1 VSRSNQPR
9 AGGSSPLAGMR
20 VLDLSP
26 LLPGPYCSRILA
38 DLGAE
43 VIKIERPGGGDWVR
57 FLHPQKDGQSLL
69 FRLLNR
75 GKKSLTLNLK
85 DREGRALFLSLIKT
99 ADVLLETF
107 RPGVMARLGLGAA
120 ALAEANPLLVHCS
133 LTGYGTQG
141 SYLGRAGHD
150 LNYVGLTGM
159 LDLARRPGEKPS
171 IPGAQIADITGG
183 LWAVIG
189 ILAALLD
196 RQGVDRGKR
205 VEASLFGAAM
215 ACLPVALARQMGEQP
230 SGIEENLLTGGVV
243 CYQIYACKDGG
254 YVTLAAL
261 EPDFWS
267 AFCEAVGRQDLLQAQ
282 FAPAVAGE
290 QTYEQLCDL
299 FLQRSRLEWA
309 EVLNDVD
316 CCCEPVYSLGEALES
331 EPVRSLGMVQAGG
344 MYPPIHLNGELAG
357 IPEAGSSDATLAA
370 PELGENT
377 DQILAELG
385 VTGEQVQ
392 DLRRR
397 GVI

>member
-1 VSRSNQPR
+1 MSRSNNPR
-9 AGGSSPLAGMR
+9 AGASPLAGTR

-57 FLHPQKDGQSLL
+57 FIQPQKNGQSLL

-85 DREGRALFLSLIKT
+85 DEQGHAIFLSLIKT

-107 RPGVMARLGLGAA
+107 RPGVMERLGLGAA
-120 ALAEANPLLVHCS
+120 VLAEANPLLVHCS

-141 SYLGRAGHD
+141 PYLGRAGHD

-159 LDLARRPGEKPS
+159 LDLPRRPGEKPS
-171 IPGAQIADITGG
+171 IPGTQVADITGG

-196 RQGVDRGKR
+196 RQGADRGKR
-205 VEASLFGAAM
+205 VETSLFGAALST
-215 ACLPVALARQMGEQP
+215 LPVALATQGVEGPAARGR
-230 SGIEENLLTGGVV
+230 GLLTGGVV
-243 CYQIYACKDGG
+243 CYQIYACNQSG

-267 AFCEAVGRQDLLQAQ
+267 AFCQAIGRQDLLEAQ
-282 FAPAVAGE
+282 FAPAVEGE
-290 QTYEQLCDL
+290 QAYDELCAL

-309 EVLNDVD
+309 EVLKDVD
-316 CCCEPVYSLGEALES
+316 CCCEPVYSLAEALES
-331 EPVRSLGMVQAGG
+331 APVQALGMVRQGV
-344 MYPPIHLNGELAG
+344 MFPPVRLDGELAG
-357 IPEAGSSDATLAA
+357 ISEAESSDETLPA
-370 PELGENT
+370 PELGEHT
-377 DQILAELG
+377 DAILTELEM
-385 VTGEQVQ
+385 TGKQVE

>member
-1 VSRSNQPR
+1 
-9 AGGSSPLAGMR
+9 
-20 VLDLSP
+20 
-26 LLPGPYCSRILA
+26 LA

-57 FLHPQKDGQSLL
+57 FIQPQKDGQSLL

-85 DREGRALFLSLIKT
+85 PEEGHAIFLALVKT
-99 ADVLLETF
+99 AEVLLETF
-107 RPGVMARLGLGAA
+107 RPGVMERLGLGAA

-133 LTGYGTQG
+133 MTGYGTQG
-141 SYLGRAGHD
+141 PYIGRAGHD

-196 RQGVDRGKR
+196 RQGADRGTR
-205 VEASLFGAAM
+205 VETSLFGAAM
-215 ACLPVALARQMGEQP
+215 ACLPVALARHMGEQAD
-230 SGIEENLLTGGVV
+230 GIQENLLTGGVV
-243 CYQIYACKDGG
+243 CYQIYGCKEGG

-267 AFCEAVGRQDLLQAQ
+267 AFCQAVGRQDLLEAQ
-282 FAPAVAGE
+282 FAPAVAGG
-290 QTYEQLCDL
+290 QTYEELCAL
-299 FLQRSRLEWA
+299 FLQRSRMEWA
-309 EVLNDVD
+309 EVLKDVD
-316 CCCEPVYSLGEALES
+316 CCCEPVYSLAEALDS
-331 EPVRSLGMVQAGG
+331 APVQALGMVRQDG
-344 MYPPIHLNGELAG
+344 MFPPIRLDGGLPG
-357 IPEAGSSDATLAA
+357 IPEAGSAEATLAA
-370 PELGENT
+370 PGLGQHTNE
-377 DQILAELG
+377 ILAELG
-385 VTGEQVQ
+385 MTGEQVE